1 MFPKIEKE
9 IMVNTAFFDDP
20 DYEKHIMDLRR
31 KVGFFRWSLVSITD
45 RLFPASPWQDVLGS
59 LPVSENDSRG

>member
-1 MFPKIEKE
+1 
-9 IMVNTAFFDDP
+9 MVNTAFFDDP